1 MTSFPCI
8 TCNRTEEEPIELTPN
23 FDTIMRATDLLQ
35 HKLGIEIK
43 QINAPGNTSS
53 ETLPVLAKKGATHVE
68 PGHGLLGTT
77 PNHIFKPN
85 LPERPTYVY
94 LAEVSH
100 FVDGEAYAFGGGLWS
115 DDLPPLIVPLLKLES
130 TE

>member
-1 MTSFPCI
+1 
-8 TCNRTEEEPIELTPN
+8 
-23 FDTIMRATDLLQ
+23 MRATDLLQ
-35 HKLGIEIK
+35 HKLAIEIK

-53 ETLPVLAKKGATHVE
+53 ETLPVPAKKGATHVE
-68 PGHGLLGTT
+68 SGHGLLGTT